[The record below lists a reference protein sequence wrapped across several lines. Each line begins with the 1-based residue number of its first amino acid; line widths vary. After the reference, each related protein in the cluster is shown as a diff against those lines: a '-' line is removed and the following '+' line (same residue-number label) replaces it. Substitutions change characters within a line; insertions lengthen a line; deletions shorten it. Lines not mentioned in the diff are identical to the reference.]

1 MEFTYDAYANLVS
14 ELREHKYQFAS
25 YHDYKCFEKCV
36 IMRHDIDYSLEKAV
50 KLAEFE
56 KQLDMKSTYFILVS
70 SPFYNVISADSL
82 SQIKV
87 IQNAGHEIGLHFDE
101 LNYTE
106 DQYRKFGGVERAIRK
121 ELELLSSVLDS
132 EIRSVSMHRPSK
144 KTLEANYDFGDV
156 VNSYGK
162 EFFDGFKYVSD
173 SRRRWREDV
182 NEVIQ
187 SDKYPQ
193 LHILTH
199 AFWYN
204 TVERDIKESILAFI
218 DEAKEERLVSLDQNI
233 TDLSEI
239 ID

>member
-1 MEFTYDAYANLVS
+1 
-14 ELREHKYQFAS
+14 
-25 YHDYKCFEKCV
+25 
-36 IMRHDIDYSLEKAV
+36 
-50 KLAEFE
+50 
-56 KQLDMKSTYFILVS
+56 
-70 SPFYNVISADSL
+70 
-82 SQIKV
+82 
-87 IQNAGHEIGLHFDE
+87 
-101 LNYTE
+101 
-106 DQYRKFGGVERAIRK
+106 
-121 ELELLSSVLDS
+121 
-132 EIRSVSMHRPSK
+132 MHRPSK
-144 KTLEANYDFGDV
+144 KTLEANYDLGDV

-162 EFFDGFKYVSD
+162 EFFNGFKYVSD

-187 SDKYPQ
+187 SDKYNR